1 MKTRNKLVGGALALG
16 AMVLIVA
23 GSATLAADDAQPKKP
38 ARVPV
43 PEISINKE
51 KGEKC
56 VEPTAVMR
64 RDHMKF
70 ILHKRDDTMHNG
82 IRTSKHS
89 FKNCVNCHVNPKT
102 GSVLGKEGFCAS
114 CHTYAAVKIDCFECH
129 TDRAEKK
136 AAAPANR
143 APQALAPVVRT
154 ALGQSRQGQK
164 P

>member
-1 MKTRNKLVGGALALG
+1 MNGKLRKLVPVLLATTFLV
-16 AMVLIVA
+16 AA
-23 GSATLAADDAQPKKP
+23 GSAIAHEKKKDS
-38 ARVPV
+38 RVPMPHMDV
-43 PEISINKE
+43 PQ
-51 KGEKC
+51 GVKC
-56 VEPTAVMR
+56 DEPAEVMR

-114 CHTYAAVKIDCFECH
+114 CHHYAAVKIDCFECH

>member
-1 MKTRNKLVGGALALG
+1 MKRRVF
-16 AMVLIVA
+16 VLCSVLVA
-23 GSATLAADDAQPKKP
+23 GLVVAGGSTFASDKKKDS
-38 ARVPV
+38 RVPV
-43 PEISINKE
+43 PYIDVPQ
-51 KGEKC
+51 GVKC
-56 VEPTAVMR
+56 DEPAEVMR

-70 ILHKRDDTMHNG
+70 ILHKRDDTMHKG

-114 CHTYAAVKIDCFECH
+114 CHNYAAVKIDCFECH

-136 AAAPANR
+136 ATAPANR

-154 ALGQSRQGQK
+154 ALGQSRQGNQ